1 MVNKEKNL
9 NVESDGNLIKLG
21 RSIFIVDIT
30 EKNCLEIIDDISEDQ
45 FQNLILLI
53 KKNSHRYKHIDIG
66 SYCFESRTRRNRT
79 EVETKVDIK
88 SINHSR
94 IKGLKE
100 FILSTI
106 DRHKNNTSLIND
118 LMNLGHVI
126 EHLNTNF
133 KKENFE
139 DINTCKYIYKYQL
152 KSKHVFITKTL

>member
-1 MVNKEKNL
+1 MRLIKLVNKEKNL
-9 NVESDGNLIKLG
+9 NVESDENLVKLG

-30 EKNCLEIIDDISEDQ
+30 EKDCLEIIDDISEDQ

-66 SYCFESRTRRNRT
+66 SYCFESRTRRNGT

-88 SINHSR
+88 SINPSR

-100 FILSTI
+100 FTLYTI
-106 DRHKNNTSLIND
+106 DRHKNNTSLISD

-126 EHLNTNF
+126 EYLNANF
-133 KKENFE
+133 KKANFE
-139 DINTCKYIYKYQL
+139 DINTCKYIYRVHEI
-152 KSKHVFITKTL
+152 SN